1 MRAELKLKLERE
13 FGTSWCGWMRR
24 PPRRNGRNTK
34 QAPSKHTLHSPK
46 SKHKNRKY
54 AAIYK
59 VSRSH
64 LYKAAIEHNRLVRQ
78 HLDRSLV
85 FWLSSPCSLFS
96 MNSFNFLLLLGTDCF
111 QSLRL
116 LLSAE
121 SISSAVR
128 ATRSNVR
135 LFPIPHPISLT
146 SGWFF
151 VFKCVML
158 IHTSINAVL
167 SPTLPRF

>member
-1 MRAELKLKLERE
+1 ME
-13 FGTSWCGWMRR
+13 GTQNKPHPNTHT
-24 PPRRNGRNTK
+24 PP
-34 QAPSKHTLHSPK
+34 PK

-128 ATRSNVR
+128 ATRFIVR
-135 LFPIPHPISLT
+135 LFLIPHPSLT
-146 SGWFF
+146 SGLFF